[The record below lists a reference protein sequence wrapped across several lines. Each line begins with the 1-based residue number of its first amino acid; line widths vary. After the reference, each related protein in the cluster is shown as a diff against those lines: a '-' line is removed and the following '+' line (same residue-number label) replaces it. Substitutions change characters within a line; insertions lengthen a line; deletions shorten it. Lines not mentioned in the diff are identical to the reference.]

1 MEYLNI
7 ADRLRSLVVRA
18 QKYNQSRDDV
28 LVELSFMMSE
38 YETRF
43 EEIELYMLEQNAEVL
58 HAYE

>member
-43 EEIELYMLEQNAEVL
+43 EEIELYMLEQNAKVS